1 MTHPVA
7 VHERK
12 NSTYKCSDCE
22 YTSKQKHSVLR
33 HQRAK
38 HNEQL
43 ETTTFQCFGCDFE
56 TDDKD
61 ELGAKYSEFFPLIPS
76 KREKN
81 ILVLLNL
88 YIFEG
93 RAFTFQFLK
102 DEIHNYVKKTDATH
116 CKYIRPD
123 YDGTLAIHSSTIVL
137 RTTSVL
143 HTTMN
148 D

>member
-61 ELGAKYSEFFPLIPS
+61 ELGAKYLGFFSSHSL
-76 KREKN
+76 KTREK
-81 ILVLLNL
+81 
-88 YIFEG
+88 YASF
-93 RAFTFQFLK
+93 AQFVYFFKEVCLFF
-102 DEIHNYVKKTDATH
+102 DF
-116 CKYIRPD
+116 
-123 YDGTLAIHSSTIVL
+123 
-137 RTTSVL
+137 
-143 HTTMN
+143 
-148 D
+148 

>member
-12 NSTYKCSDCE
+12 NSTFKCSDCE

-38 HNEQL
+38 HIEQL

-61 ELGAKYSEFFPLIPS
+61 ELGAKYLEFFPLIPS

-81 ILVLLNL
+81 ILVLLSL
-88 YIFEG
+88 YIF
-93 RAFTFQFLK
+93 
-102 DEIHNYVKKTDATH
+102 
-116 CKYIRPD
+116 
-123 YDGTLAIHSSTIVL
+123 
-137 RTTSVL
+137 
-143 HTTMN
+143 
-148 D
+148 

>member
-61 ELGAKYSEFFPLIPS
+61 ELGAKYLEFFSSHSL
-76 KREKN
+76 KTREKY
-81 ILVLLNL
+81 ISFAQFVHFLREVCLLFN
-88 YIFEG
+88 F
-93 RAFTFQFLK
+93 
-102 DEIHNYVKKTDATH
+102 
-116 CKYIRPD
+116 
-123 YDGTLAIHSSTIVL
+123 
-137 RTTSVL
+137 
-143 HTTMN
+143 
-148 D
+148 